1 MNKIFYIINQLFNFI
16 VGFFIFNVMFIF
28 AEILFY
34 KIIGLT
40 PSIIH
45 IFISNIKS
53 LFLIYLILYIAIN
66 IIFYLYDIY
75 YIKKINK
82 ILLEIKGGEFNN
94 EKK

>member
-1 MNKIFYIINQLFNFI
+1 MNKIFGIINHLFKFI
-16 VGFFIFNVMFIF
+16 VGFFIFILVFMF

-34 KIIGLT
+34 KVIGMT
-40 PSIIH
+40 PSIAY

-53 LFLIYLILYIAIN
+53 LFLIFLIIYIFIN

-82 ILLEIKGGEFNN
+82 ILIEIKGGEFNN

>member
-16 VGFFIFNVMFIF
+16 VVFFIFNLIFIF
-28 AEILFY
+28 AEIVFY
-34 KIIGLT
+34 KIIGIT
-40 PSIIH
+40 PSIAY

-53 LFLIYLILYIAIN
+53 LFLIFLIIYIFIN

-82 ILLEIKGGEFNN
+82 ILIEIKGGEFNN